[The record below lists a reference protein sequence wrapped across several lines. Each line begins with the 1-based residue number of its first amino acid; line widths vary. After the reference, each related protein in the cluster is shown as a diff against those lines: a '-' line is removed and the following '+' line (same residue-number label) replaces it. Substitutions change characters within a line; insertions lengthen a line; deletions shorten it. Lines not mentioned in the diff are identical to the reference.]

1 MKKSNHSKQ
10 AWRLKK
16 CSKVPLS
23 LALAG
28 AFVSPALQA
37 LETKDIDSK
46 EGAKNGAPLVANIE
60 KEPLI
65 LMAHLPKAW
74 LQLDT
79 QQGGGQQQTNPQA
92 QINQTKQQLANAQ
105 QTLSQA
111 QTQEKQDQAALTQAQ
126 AAAAKTAAALQT
138 ATTNNTQAQ
147 AAVTTAQQTEAAK
160 TAAAKTAAADLQNA
174 TQADTEAKAAVQQ
187 ATQAVTAAQGQ
198 VTTATSANTAAQEA
212 EAKAKQAADAK
223 PGDQALQQAYQQAQQ
238 KAQEAQ
244 DALTKAQQALTTAQQ
259 TETAKTTAAQQAATA
274 LQSATQ
280 ADTAAKQ
287 AVTAAQQAVAA
298 AQAAAAKTTAA
309 LQTATTNNDN
319 AQKAVTAAQGALTKA
334 QAAVTTAQ
342 NNVNTLQNKLNS
354 EEGNVAGGNGGNGG
368 GGPFIPIG
376 GGGGPQ
382 NPQSKPQQ
390 QPQTASQQIQQDL
403 NTLSSA
409 TATAADKQQAY
420 QNYLKQEQVVVAQT
434 TASIV
439 QQADTIQQ
447 ETSQTN
453 AIGGLV
459 NGMNALVEANGIPA
473 SVSQAYNTFYNLVA
487 AANTNFY
494 QMQSSLNA
502 LIAAVQREQQALLA
516 QLNPANAAVS
526 ARLPDGVQGATL
538 VRLWKEKGFGGETP
552 QEIAAQL
559 GNLNTLLAYLTT
571 TKSKLGSYL
580 LDGDQPTAKAPLKAA
595 PQNSY
600 SSENGN
606 MYGVDVQVGYKQF
619 FGKSKRWGLRY
630 YGTFSYQHG
639 TFYMDDRQALDNFV
653 YGAGVDAL
661 YNFYESSDAKYTTGL
676 FAGLMFTGSTWLA
689 KGASGYQALMASVNR
704 SGGHALMNTT
714 YFQIPLNIGFRTNVS
729 KHHGF
734 EIGLRIPLA
743 TNYYFKGT
751 GANGNS
757 LAITYKRNISVF
769 FNYVYNF

>member
-1 MKKSNHSKQ
+1 M
-10 AWRLKK
+10 
-16 CSKVPLS
+16 
-23 LALAG
+23 
-28 AFVSPALQA
+28 
-37 LETKDIDSK
+37 
-46 EGAKNGAPLVANIE
+46 
-60 KEPLI
+60 
-65 LMAHLPKAW
+65 
-74 LQLDT
+74 QLDT

-111 QTQEKQDQAALTQAQ
+111 QAQEKQDQAALTQAQ
-126 AAAAKTAAALQT
+126 AAAAKTATALQT
-138 ATTNNTQAQ
+138 ATQANTTAQ
-147 AAVTTAQQTEAAK
+147 AAVTTAQQTETEKTTAAQQAATALQNATQADAAAKQAVTAAQGQVTTAQAADTQAKAAVTAAQKALADAPQDKKAEAQAALTAAEQKAAEAQDALTKAQGALTTAQQTEAAK

-174 TQADTEAKAAVQQ
+174 TQADAAAKAAVQQ
-187 ATQAVTAAQGQ
+187 ATQAVTAAQ
-198 VTTATSANTAAQEA
+198 AA
-212 EAKAKQAADAK
+212 AKQAA
-223 PGDQALQQAYQQAQQ
+223 
-238 KAQEAQ
+238 
-244 DALTKAQQALTTAQQ
+244 
-259 TETAKTTAAQQAATA
+259 
-274 LQSATQ
+274 
-280 ADTAAKQ
+280 
-287 AVTAAQQAVAA
+287 
-298 AQAAAAKTTAA
+298 AA

-342 NNVNTLQNKLNS
+342 NDVNTLQNKLNS

-751 GANGNS
+751 SANGNS